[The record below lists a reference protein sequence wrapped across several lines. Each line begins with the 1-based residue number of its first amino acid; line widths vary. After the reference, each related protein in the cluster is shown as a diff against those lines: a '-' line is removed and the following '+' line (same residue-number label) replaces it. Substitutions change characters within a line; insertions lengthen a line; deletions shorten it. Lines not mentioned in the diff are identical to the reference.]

1 MHSNARLTEAQRK
14 IVQDEL
20 RARTSTQEQLATRF
34 GVHRS
39 TIRRWAKREGTA
51 DLPSGPKS
59 PRTVITPEY
68 RKAVIDHRS
77 NNKDHG
83 PITIAHHLKE
93 NFPFANRGTVL
104 KILQQER
111 LCQSSDKKKSDK
123 KGSL

>member
-20 RARTSTQEQLATRF
+20 RARTSTQEQLASRF

-39 TIRRWAKREGTA
+39 TIRRWAKREGTT

-59 PRTVITPEY
+59 PRTVITPAY
-68 RKAVIDHRS
+68 RRAVIDHRF
-77 NNKDHG
+77 NNEDHG
-83 PITIAHHLKE
+83 PITIAYHLKE

-111 LCQSSDKKKSDK
+111 IYQSRDKEKPSK
-123 KGSL
+123 KGSP